1 RPSKPLALN
10 TQLDIVK
17 QVLGTIKA
25 AEAHMCLQNGGYDV
39 ELFVDVPD
47 DDLICSICQGVL
59 RCPVRAACHHVFC
72 KKCILQW
79 LKRQETCPC
88 CRKPVSQSLI
98 FVMFKLSKAIGRL
111 KIKCRNEIRGCR
123 DTFPLSEQYCHSMG
137 CPFELISCP
146 YQGCRAQLLRRD
158 LDVHAR
164 HCEHWRQPC
173 HMGCGTVLSQRTRT
187 QHNCYQD
194 LRRQYE
200 AKQQSHRAIATA
212 LQRKMRKMQ
221 NTMAHMKRQI
231 SLICESLDVMDDVVE
246 VDEAEDEE
254 EVAESG
260 TGGGS
265 SS

>member
-1 RPSKPLALN
+1 M
-10 TQLDIVK
+10 
-17 QVLGTIKA
+17 
-25 AEAHMCLQNGGYDV
+25 AEAEMCLHCGGYDV
-39 ELFVDVPD
+39 EMFVDVPD
-47 DDLICSICQGVL
+47 EDLICSICKGVL
-59 RCPVRAACHHVFC
+59 RCPVRAACHHIFC
-72 KKCILQW
+72 KKCIMQW
-79 LKRQETCPC
+79 LKRQQTCPC

-98 FVMFKLSKAIGRL
+98 YVMFKLSKAIGRL

-123 DTFPLSEQYCHSMG
+123 TTFALSEQYCHSIV

-146 YQGCRAQLLRRD
+146 FQGCRAQLLRRD
-158 LDVHAR
+158 LEVHSQ

-173 HMGCGTVLSQRTRT
+173 HMGCGTMLSQSTRT

-200 AKQQSHRAIATA
+200 VRQQSHRAIAAT

-231 SLICESLDVMDDVVE
+231 SLICESLQVMDDLEE
-246 VDEAEDEE
+246 VIEDEE
-254 EVAESG
+254 EPVIGPAGSI
-260 TGGGS
+260 TNSNS